1 MAMTGSPAG
10 PQFEQ
15 PFIGCCRLMVV
26 PAIAEQPRAAIGNGF
41 AMWLEIERSA
51 RAVDSVGVL
60 PAVIKCLAQPA
71 IKRSALIG
79 GKRVTF

>member
-1 MAMTGSPAG
+1 MTMTGSPAG

-26 PAIAEQPRAAIGNGF
+26 AAIAEQPRTAIDNGF
-41 AMWLEIERSA
+41 AMWLETERSA

-60 PAVIKCLAQPA
+60 PAVVKRLAQPA
-71 IKRSALIG
+71 IKCSALIG
-79 GKRVTF
+79 GKRAAC